1 MTIRSATTLS
11 LAAIATCASAQ
22 STPPPGVQLYGVV
35 DAGVEFVN
43 NVGAI
48 KGHVTRMPGLSGG
61 QLPSRWGLRGTEDLG
76 DGLRAVY
83 TLEAGFAV
91 NSGVSLQGG
100 RAFGRQ
106 SFVGLSGD
114 WGTLTFGRHWTM
126 SFYSMLDADVFG
138 PSVFGL
144 ATYDPYLPNA
154 RTDNSISYRGTFS
167 GLTVGAT
174 YSLGRDGAP
183 PANCAG
189 QNAAHECRAWS
200 VLAKYDTPRWGVAV
214 AHEKLEGS
222 ATSGFFG
229 QPLGTTPSASNT
241 DARTHLNGYVRVG
254 DAKVGGGLIRRQL
267 RANPTPLSTDLYY
280 VGVSTPVS
288 GSFSVDAQLITI
300 RDDRPNANAKT
311 VVVRGNYAFSRRTS
325 AYAMLGH
332 VSNGSNTAY
341 SVTAGEAAPI
351 GPVPGSGQT
360 GVMFG
365 VRHSF

>member
-1 MTIRSATTLS
+1 MTVRSATALA
-11 LAAIATCASAQ
+11 LAAIATCAAAQ
-22 STPPPGVQLYGVV
+22 TPPPASVQLYGIV
-35 DAGVEFVN
+35 DTGVEYVN
-43 NVGAI
+43 NVGAG

-76 DGLRAVY
+76 GGLRAVY

-91 NSGVSLQGG
+91 DSGVSLQGG

-144 ATYDPYLPNA
+144 ATFDPYLPNA

-167 GLTVGAT
+167 GMTVGAT
-174 YSLGRDGAP
+174 YSLGRDGAA
-183 PANCAG
+183 PANCSG
-189 QNAAHECRAWS
+189 ENAAHECRAWS
-200 VLAKYDTPRWGVAV
+200 ALAKYDAPRWGVAV
-214 AHEKLEGS
+214 AHDKLESG
-222 ATSGFFG
+222 ATGGFFG
-229 QPLGTTPSASNT
+229 QPPGTTPNASNT

-254 DAKVGGGLIRRQL
+254 DAKVGGGLIRRKL
-267 RANPTPLSTDLYY
+267 RVNPTPLSTDLYY
-280 VGVSTPVS
+280 VGVSTPVT
-288 GSFSVDAQLITI
+288 GPFSVDAQLIAI

-332 VSNGSNTAY
+332 VSNGSNAAY
-341 SVTAGEAAPI
+341 SVTAGEASPVGPAP
-351 GPVPGSGQT
+351 GRGQT